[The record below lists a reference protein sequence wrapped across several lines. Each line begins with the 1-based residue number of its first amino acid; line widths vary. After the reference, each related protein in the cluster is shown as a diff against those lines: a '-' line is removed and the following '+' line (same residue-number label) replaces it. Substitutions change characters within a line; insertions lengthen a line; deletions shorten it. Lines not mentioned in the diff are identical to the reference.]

1 MVRGQ
6 KRKGAGMRFNR
17 VARVVG
23 LLAIVVFLLSGA
35 ALADGTLGFHGWG
48 LRGGLSVDPDQV
60 FVGAHIDFGEFVENL
75 RFTPNITVGFG
86 DNITLISINPDV
98 AYNFPVEDIGDLYVG
113 GLLAFQR
120 FDFDS
125 KYLDAET
132 EMGLHAIVGLD
143 LDTVPVFF
151 ELNLGLDD
159 TPDLKA
165 AVGFTFSVD

>member
-1 MVRGQ
+1 
-6 KRKGAGMRFNR
+6 MRFNR

-35 ALADGTLGFHGWG
+35 ALADGALGFHGWG

-60 FVGAHIDFGEFVENL
+60 FLGAHIDFGEFVENL

-86 DNITLISINPDV
+86 DNITVISINPDV
-98 AYNFPVEDIGDLYVG
+98 
-113 GLLAFQR
+113 
-120 FDFDS
+120 
-125 KYLDAET
+125 
-132 EMGLHAIVGLD
+132 
-143 LDTVPVFF
+143 

-165 AVGFTFSVD
+165 AVGFTFPVD